1 MGIAPLLRL
10 FLRLFGFR
18 FGLLRPAIRLYHRF
32 ANGRRVVRA
41 HAAHV
46 VHGVFPQIEGIVGG
60 MNAQLDLFPDGV
72 DFRDNARAVGG
83 HDVLAHLGQL
93 LQRGLVIILLIFQA
107 AHEPTALAGNFGGV
121 QREILLL
128 GHFDGHGLEIP
139 QERAAADGPA
149 AGPQASQHFGLVPHA
164 DLPKFDA
171 HFEHARQ
178 ILHQFPEIHPAV
190 GGEIEDNL
198 AVIEGVFHA
207 HQLHIQLM
215 LGDFLLT
222 DAEGVLF
229 PLGVIGRP
237 ALVLFR
243 CQAQHL
249 LQGGDDL
256 LVGNFPGAG
265 DHFAE
270 FHAPGGFHHHVAA
283 RPGPD
288 IAGIKIINLA
298 RLLKADADDHCH

>member
-1 MGIAPLLRL
+1 MFFIQRVRFGRGGLFRALPVLPAGRTGPAAGPAILPFLLGRALGLTGGFLGLFRVRADFLQELIGAQVLHGLLMGIAPLLRL

-60 MNAQLDLFPDGV
+60 MNAHLDLFPDGV

-107 AHEPTALAGNFGGV
+107 AHEPTAGAGNFGGV

-128 GHFDGHGLEIP
+128 GHFDGHGLEIT

-149 AGPQASQHFGLVPHA
+149 AGPQAAQHFGLVPHA

-171 HFEHARQ
+171 GVEHADARS
-178 ILHQFPEIHPAV
+178 FTSSRKSTRP
-190 GGEIEDNL
+190 L
-198 AVIEGVFHA
+198 AV
-207 HQLHIQLM
+207 
-215 LGDFLLT
+215 
-222 DAEGVLF
+222 
-229 PLGVIGRP
+229 
-237 ALVLFR
+237 
-243 CQAQHL
+243 
-249 LQGGDDL
+249 
-256 LVGNFPGAG
+256 
-265 DHFAE
+265 
-270 FHAPGGFHHHVAA
+270 
-283 RPGPD
+283 
-288 IAGIKIINLA
+288 K
-298 RLLKADADDHCH
+298 